1 MKKFLVL
8 IAFVIFTLPVYAQ
21 VSLSGGNLGYTSF
34 MDGFG
39 LPGFVSDQYLYF
51 TKASS
56 MRDED
61 GDKLPGSNNVHNLML
76 LTSFKYIFEKPKIL
90 GAWPGIS
97 FTLPI
102 MLDLEVDT
110 ERFEERETHFG
121 DMFIGLFLQYPE
133 VRLFGKVPFYQ
144 RFEILTKFPTG
155 HYDSD
160 NYVNAGNNAYAINP
174 YYAFTM
180 FLSKKLEFSARIFYK
195 WTSKNNDPSTMP
207 SPEWDPTSGEPV
219 KFADDIQEGQAIWV
233 NYAASYGVTDN
244 LRLGING
251 YFLQMITDH
260 KIDGHKIPDSKEKV
274 FAIGPGAMY
283 ITEDKKNLYYLNIYH
298 EAYVENRP
306 KNDIALI
313 LRWIHVF

>member
-1 MKKFLVL
+1 MKKILILVV
-8 IAFVIFTLPVYAQ
+8 FVIFTLPAYAQ

-39 LPGFVSDQYLYF
+39 MPGFVSDQYLYF
-51 TKASS
+51 TKATSR
-56 MRDED
+56 RDKD
-61 GDKLPGSNNVHNLML
+61 GDKVEGRNKVHNLML
-76 LTSFKYIFEKPKIL
+76 LPNFKYIFKEPKIL
-90 GAWPGIS
+90 GAWPGIDVS
-97 FTLPI
+97 MPI

-121 DMFIGLFLQYPE
+121 DLFVGVFLQYPE
-133 VRLFGKVPFYQ
+133 IMLFGKLPFYQ
-144 RFEILTKFPTG
+144 RIELLAKFPTG

-160 NYVNAGNNAYAINP
+160 NHVNAGNNAYAINP
-174 YYAFTM
+174 YYAFTI

-195 WTSKNNDPSTMP
+195 WTSKNNDPSPMP
-207 SPEWDPTSGEPV
+207 PPERNPTSKEPI
-219 KFADDIQEGQAIWV
+219 KFADDIQEGQAVWA

-283 ITEDKKNLYYLNIYH
+283 ITENKKNLYYLNIYH
-298 EAYVENRP
+298 EAYVENRT
-306 KNDIALI
+306 KNDIAMI
-313 LRWIHVF
+313 LRWLYVF